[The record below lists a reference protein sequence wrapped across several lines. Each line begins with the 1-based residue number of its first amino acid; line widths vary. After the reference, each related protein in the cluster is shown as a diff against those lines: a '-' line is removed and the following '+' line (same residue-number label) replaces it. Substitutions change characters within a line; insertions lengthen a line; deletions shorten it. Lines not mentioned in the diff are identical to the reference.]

1 MGCFLKPV
9 LDGQVVQLFLICH
22 QQLQKGHPVSLV
34 KSHGFHIQNVAVLI
48 HQPCLGAGRMGMVKL
63 QNFFRNAASGLAQGW
78 NGAKKLPE
86 VLIGLLIEHT
96 SAAAYKALLRRTDT
110 VIASPK
116 YVHALV
122 NRYLVG
128 REPAVPDQ
136 IRGSSQGG
144 QASAYQISFPVAIIP
159 VIHHRFLNGGN
170 PLIFLFLPAV
180 LQLLHCHAHCCSCC
194 RSCQDFT
201 HFFVH
206 RLTFLSVLYIIS
218 LMIQIIVLPGLFPFI
233 PVKYTTDPV
242 FVFLASYC
250 EP

>member
-1 MGCFLKPV
+1 M
-9 LDGQVVQLFLICH
+9 I
-22 QQLQKGHPVSLV
+22 
-34 KSHGFHIQNVAVLI
+34 
-48 HQPCLGAGRMGMVKL
+48 KL
-63 QNFFRNAASGLAQGW
+63 QNLFRDAVSGLAQGW
-78 NGAKKLPE
+78 NGSKELPE
-86 VLIGLLIEHT
+86 VLIGLLIKHT
-96 SAAAYKALLRRTDT
+96 SAAAYKPLLRCTDT

-128 REPAVPDQ
+128 RELAVPDQ
-136 IRGSSQGG
+136 IRCSSQGG
-144 QASAYQISFPVAIIP
+144 QASAYQISFPVTVIP

-180 LQLLHCHAHCCSCC
+180 LQLFHCHAHCCSCC